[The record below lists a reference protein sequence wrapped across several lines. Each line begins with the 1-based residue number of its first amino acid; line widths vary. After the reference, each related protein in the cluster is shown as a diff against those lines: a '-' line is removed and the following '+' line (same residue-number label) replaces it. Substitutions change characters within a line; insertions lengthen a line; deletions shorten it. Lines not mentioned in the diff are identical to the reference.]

1 MADQRL
7 WRRLDGVRRRTT
19 LAATLVV
26 AIALAAAAV
35 SFVSLQRHQ
44 LEASLTAVAKQQAS
58 DVSTRVATE
67 GSSVDLSGGRGE
79 QALVQVVAADGSVV
93 ASSEAVSGEPPVVDL
108 TPEPGQTIIRR
119 VDDLP
124 IGESES
130 FVVVARG
137 SSGAD
142 GEYVVIAA
150 QSLESVER
158 STAVVAGLLATG
170 YPLLLV
176 IVASTSYWLTGRALA
191 PVETMRRRVAGI
203 TATDLAARVPVP
215 RGGDEIAQ
223 LAATMNAMIGRLEAA
238 STAQRRF
245 VADASHELRSPLAT
259 IRAAHEIAEAHPHTT
274 DWSSTSQDVLA
285 ELERLDRLVADMLLL
300 ARSDESGLALR
311 TEDVDLDDIVRAEAE
326 RLRKTSALEVVALT
340 PPVRITGD
348 RHHLSRAVRNL
359 IDNAARH
366 ATSQVE
372 IRLSA
377 DDSIAVIE
385 VIDDGPGIDATDV
398 DRVFER
404 FIRLDQSRTRSSG
417 GAGLG
422 LPIARHIARAHHGDL
437 VVVDHSAGARLLLT
451 LPRNQT
457 RSDNS

>member
-1 MADQRL
+1 M
-7 WRRLDGVRRRTT
+7 RTT
-19 LAATLVV
+19 AAATLVV
-26 AIALAAAAV
+26 AIALAVAAV
-35 SFVSLQRHQ
+35 SFVLLQRHQ

-67 GSSVDLSGGRGE
+67 GSSVDLSGGGGE

-108 TPEPGQTIIRR
+108 TPEPGQSVVRR
-119 VDDLP
+119 VDELP
-124 IGESES
+124 IGESEP

-137 SSGAD
+137 TSGAD

-170 YPLLLV
+170 YPLVLM
-176 IVASTSYWLTGRALA
+176 IVAGTSYWLTGRALA

-203 TATDLAARVPVP
+203 TATDLSARVPVP
-215 RGGDEIAQ
+215 GGGDEIAQ
-223 LAATMNAMIGRLEAA
+223 LAATMNAMIERLQAA
-238 STAQRRF
+238 STEQRRF

-259 IRAAHEIAEAHPHTT
+259 IRAAHEIAAAHPHTT
-274 DWSSTSQDVLA
+274 DWSSTGQDVLA
-285 ELERLDRLVADMLLL
+285 ELERLDRLVSDMLLL
-300 ARSDESGLALR
+300 ARSDETGLALR
-311 TEDVDLDDIVRAEAE
+311 TQDVDLDDIVRAEAE
-326 RLRKTSALEVVALT
+326 RLRKTTALT
-340 PPVRITGD
+340 VISSAPPVRITGD
-348 RHHLSRAVRNL
+348 PHHLNRAVRNL
-359 IDNAARH
+359 VDNAARH
-366 ATSQVE
+366 TTSRVE

-422 LPIARHIARAHHGDL
+422 LPIARHIARAHHGNL
-437 VVVDHSAGARLLLT
+437 VVADDPVGARLVLT
-451 LPRNQT
+451 LPRNHT
-457 RSDNS
+457 RCRRSVG